1 MFSARAVLF
10 VTVLAL
16 LNIFAVATPP
26 GCLIA
31 AINTQEDPSDMD
43 VMCGSASKKVQNEIV
58 KLCDDSNVQ
67 AALNAYSKS
76 CSESG
81 NKVDLA
87 NSPCLAT
94 ELIEI
99 STTLATMSA
108 TGSPTGSATSPVQP
122 TGSATTTSGSEPI
135 ETGNAASSLK
145 SQSFALAAMAAIVGA
160 AIL

>member
-81 NKVDLA
+81 NKV
-87 NSPCLAT
+87 